1 MRRTL
6 ITLSCVAAL
15 LLSAYALHAA
25 KDSQFRHAHGIPSR
39 ASVRDI
45 GEVAFTDDIPLS
57 FHLGHGK
64 DLTITASAVTDQE
77 QLSKVPT
84 AFTNGVLQLKLSYT
98 SKSTSGATTES
109 YSERQTLMYPQRGL
123 LALTL
128 AQESSHPI
136 AVLMK
141 PRLIAQ

>member
-1 MRRTL
+1 MRITL

-15 LLSAYALHAA
+15 LVTGYAMHAA
-25 KDSQFRHAHGIPSR
+25 KDSQFRRQHGIPAR

-45 GEVAFTDDIPLS
+45 GEVALSDGIPLS
-57 FHLGHGK
+57 FQLGNGK
-64 DLTITASAVTDQE
+64 DLIVTATAVTDQAK
-77 QLSKVPT
+77 LATVPA
-84 AFTNGVLQLKLSYT
+84 AFTNGVLQLNLSYT
-98 SKSTSGATTES
+98 SKSTSGGTTES